1 MRYALRQNQGVPS
14 LSSLRPCSGSTP
26 SEVEWSRDAS
36 RVSIMTPVDL
46 LHIMQREGYVNNQ
59 RARKLGLVLVL
70 AVTVGFWWEAA
81 GPSFAQSEQIVEVTI
96 KDFKFVTKQ
105 GVLRLGFPS
114 VIQVRNEDA
123 ERHDFG
129 STMFEG
135 LPTQVEKD
143 GVIVYGRGIGGVFLD
158 PKRDA
163 AIRFNMSRPGK
174 HEFRCSIHPN
184 MKGELLLLSAEAV

>member
-1 MRYALRQNQGVPS
+1 
-14 LSSLRPCSGSTP
+14 
-26 SEVEWSRDAS
+26 
-36 RVSIMTPVDL
+36 MTPVDL